1 MNIMEITSGTDVNG
15 AVRHCLLLSR
25 ELARRGNRVTL
36 VCRPGAWIGDQFAD
50 GSVEVVRSDL
60 HRLPL
65 DELRRMAAV
74 VRERGIEVIH
84 THMSRA
90 HFFGV
95 LLRFFSGRPCAATAH
110 ARHFQLHWPL
120 NDLVIAVSDATR
132 RFHCRW
138 NLVPASRIET
148 IHNFIDPA
156 ALAPVPESA
165 RQEVRAEW
173 SVSAED
179 RLVGIIGNVIPRK
192 GHVYLV
198 RALPRVL
205 AAVPGARLVVVG
217 SEVSPHYAAQV
228 KAAAKQ
234 LRVAERIVWAGHRT
248 DIRRVLAA
256 LDLCVL
262 ASVEES
268 FPLVLL
274 EAMAAGLAVVATT
287 VGGMPECIRPGETG
301 LLVPPAN
308 SGALAEA
315 IIALLAD
322 PCRCRAFGQAAAA
335 LVRQRFSPESQVA
348 RIEAALARIAR
359 AA

>member
-1 MNIMEITSGTDVNG
+1 MHVLEITSGTDVSG
-15 AVRHCLLLSR
+15 AVRHCQLLSR
-25 ELARRGNRVTL
+25 ELVRRGHRVTL
-36 VCRPGAWIGDQFAD
+36 VCRPGAWIGNQFAD
-50 GSVEVVRSDL
+50 GSVEVIRSDL

-65 DELRRMAAV
+65 DEVRRMAAV
-74 VRERGIEVIH
+74 VRQRGIDVIH

-95 LLRFFSGRPCAATAH
+95 LLRWFSGVPCAATAH
-110 ARHFQLHWPL
+110 SRHFQIHWPL
-120 NDLVIAVSDATR
+120 NDLVIAVSEATR

-138 NLVPASRIET
+138 NLVPADRIET

-156 ALAPVPESA
+156 ALVPMPERA
-165 RQEVRAEW
+165 RHEVRGEW
-173 SVSAED
+173 SVHPGE
-179 RLVGIIGNVIPRK
+179 RLVGVVGNVIPRK
-192 GHVYLV
+192 GHLYLV

-205 AAVPGARLVVVG
+205 GAIPSARLVVIG
-217 SEVSPHYAAQV
+217 NEASPEYVARV
-228 KAAAKQ
+228 KAAAGQ
-234 LRVAERIVWAGHRT
+234 LGVAGRIVWAGHRA
-248 DIRRVLAA
+248 DIRRALAG

-274 EAMAAGLAVVATT
+274 EAMAAGLPVVATA
-287 VGGMPECIRPGETG
+287 VGGVPECMRPGETG
-301 LLVPPAN
+301 LLVPPAD

-315 IIALLAD
+315 IITLLAD
-322 PCRCRAFGQAAAA
+322 PNRCRAFGQAAADWA
-335 LVRQRFSPESQVA
+335 RQRFSPEGQVA

>member
-60 HRLPL
+60 HRMPL
-65 DELRRMAAV
+65 DELRRMAAL
-74 VRERGIEVIH
+74 VRQRGIHVIH

-95 LLRFFSGRPCAATAH
+95 LLRWFSGTPCAATAH
-110 ARHFQLHWPL
+110 HRHFQVHWPL
-120 NDLVIAVSDATR
+120 NDLVIAVSEATR

-138 NLVPASRIET
+138 NLVPAGRIET

-156 ALAPVPESA
+156 ALVPVPESA
-165 RQEVRAEW
+165 RHEVRAEW
-173 SVSAED
+173 SVPPED
-179 RLVGIIGNVIPRK
+179 RLLGIIGNVLPRK
-192 GHVYLV
+192 GHMYLV

-205 AAVPGARLVVVG
+205 AAMPAARLAVVG
-217 SEVSPHYAAQV
+217 NEASPHYAARV
-228 KAAAKQ
+228 KA
-234 LRVAERIVWAGHRT
+234 VAEHLGVTERVVWAGHRT

-268 FPLVLL
+268 LPLVLL
-274 EAMAAGLAVVATT
+274 EAMAAGLPVVATA
-287 VGGMPECIRPGETG
+287 VGGIPECIRPGQTG
-301 LLVPPAN
+301 LLVPPAD
-308 SGALAEA
+308 SEALAHA

-322 PCRCRAFGQAAAA
+322 PDRCQAFGQAGAVW
-335 LVRQRFSPESQVA
+335 VRQRFSAEIQVP

>member
-1 MNIMEITSGTDVNG
+1 MHIMEITSGTDVDG

-25 ELARRGNRVTL
+25 ELVRRGNRVTL
-36 VCRPGAWIGDQFAD
+36 VCRPGAWIGDQFSD
-50 GSVEVVRSDL
+50 GSVEVIRSDL
-60 HRLPL
+60 HRLPP

-74 VRERGIEVIH
+74 VRQRGIDVIH

-95 LLRFFSGRPCAATAH
+95 LLRWFSGAPCAATAH
-110 ARHFQLHWPL
+110 SRHFQIHWPL
-120 NDLVIAVSDATR
+120 NDLVIAVSEATR

-138 NLVPASRIET
+138 NRVPAGRIET

-156 ALAPVPESA
+156 ALVSVPESA

-173 SVSAED
+173 SAHAGW
-179 RLVGIIGNVIPRK
+179 RLVGLIGNVVPRK
-192 GHVYLV
+192 GHLYLV

-205 AAVPGARLVVVG
+205 AAIPSARLVFVG
-217 SEVSPHYAAQV
+217 REVSPRYAA
-228 KAAAKQ
+228 
-234 LRVAERIVWAGHRT
+234 RVRGTAERLGVADRIVWAGFRA
-248 DIRRVLAA
+248 DMRRVMAA

-274 EAMAAGLAVVATT
+274 EAMAAGLPVVATA
-287 VGGMPECIRPGETG
+287 VGGVPECMRPGETG
-301 LLVPPAN
+301 LLVPPAD
-308 SGALAEA
+308 SDALAGA
-315 IIALLAD
+315 IAALLAD
-322 PCRCRAFGQAAAA
+322 FERCQTFGQTGAEW
-335 LVRQRFSPESQVA
+335 VRSRFSPEGQVA

>member
-25 ELARRGNRVTL
+25 ELAQRGHRVTL

-60 HRLPL
+60 HRVPL

-74 VRERGIEVIH
+74 VRQRDIQVIH

-95 LLRFFSGRPCAATAH
+95 LLRWFTGTPCAATAH
-110 ARHFQLHWPL
+110 SRHFQIHWPL
-120 NDLVIAVSDATR
+120 NDLVIAVSEATC
-132 RFHCRW
+132 RFHSRW
-138 NLVPASRIET
+138 NLVPKNRLQT
-148 IHNFIDPA
+148 IHNFIDPE
-156 ALAPVPESA
+156 ALAPMPESA
-165 RQEVRAEW
+165 RHQVRGEW
-173 SVSAED
+173 LTGPED

-192 GHVYLV
+192 GHLYLV
-198 RALPRVL
+198 RALPRVV
-205 AAVPGARLVVVG
+205 AAVPKARLVIVG
-217 SEVSPHYAAQV
+217 NEASSQYAAQV
-228 KAAAKQ
+228 KAAAAD
-234 LRVAERIVWAGHRT
+234 LGVAEHIVWAGHRT
-248 DIRRVLAA
+248 DVRRVLAA

-268 FPLVLL
+268 LPLVLL
-274 EAMAAGLAVVATT
+274 EAMAAGLPVVATA

-301 LLVPPAN
+301 LLVPPADTV
-308 SGALAEA
+308 ALAEA

-322 PCRCRAFGQAAAA
+322 PDRCRAFGQAGATW
-335 LVRQRFSPESQVA
+335 VRQRFSAEAQVA
-348 RIEAALARIAR
+348 RIEAALAGIAR